1 MAFPAII
8 GAVAATAATT
18 AIKTIGKKLLPRVVK
33 AGKTLISG
41 VLHKLADWISSND
54 SKQLANE
61 LSQSES
67 FDATKASI
75 AEIQQIRGIISN
87 YKNSSL
93 QKLDD
98 SAEQIV
104 SGFSKMFDFSD
115 ELFRDID
122 ENIAR
127 DMRQSAKYHFNK
139 AKENLRSQ
147 IISQI
152 SFDNESLSKILME
165 DSGEGKRKKVER
177 FINDTNANALRSF
190 QNELEN
196 ALNAAFEL
204 TKQKLSAKL
213 EGIKSSAEKSVKF
226 LENYQN
232 SPNKL
237 GKEAQ
242 QIALAKS
249 IATNQ
254 VALNALV

>member
-1 MAFPAII
+1 MAII
-8 GAVAATAATT
+8 GTLLGAA
-18 AIKTIGKKLLPRVVK
+18 KTIGTKLLPYAIQ
-33 AGKTLISG
+33 AGVALIPTAIS
-41 VLHKLADWISSND
+41 KLKDWIFGND

-104 SGFSKMFDFSD
+104 SGFSKMLDFSD
-115 ELFRDID
+115 ELFKDID

-139 AKENLRSQ
+139 AKENLRSG
-147 IISQI
+147 ITSQI

-165 DSGEGKRKKVER
+165 DSGEGKRKKVES

-196 ALNAAFEL
+196 ALNTAFEL
-204 TKQKLSAKL
+204 TKQKLGAKL
-213 EGIKSSAEKSVKF
+213 EGIKTIAEKSVKF

-232 SPNKL
+232 SPDKL

-254 VALNALV
+254 VAINALQ

>member
-1 MAFPAII
+1 MAYSII
-8 GAVAATAATT
+8 GALLGVA
-18 AIKTIGKKLLPRVVK
+18 KTIGKKLLPYAIA
-33 AGKTLISG
+33 AGGALISAAAKRLG
-41 VLHKLADWISSND
+41 EWISGND

-75 AEIQQIRGIISN
+75 TEIQQIRGIISN

-104 SGFSKMFDFSD
+104 SGFSKMLDFSD
-115 ELFRDID
+115 ELFKDID

-127 DMRQSAKYHFNK
+127 DMRQSAKYHFNR

-165 DSGEGKRKKVER
+165 DSGEGKRKKVES

-196 ALNAAFEL
+196 ALNTVFEL
-204 TKQKLSAKL
+204 TKQKLGAKL

-232 SPNKL
+232 SPDKL
-237 GKEAQ
+237 GKEAK
-242 QIALAKS
+242 QITLAKS

-254 VALNALV
+254 VAINALR

>member
-1 MAFPAII
+1 MAI
-8 GAVAATAATT
+8 GTLLGAA
-18 AIKTIGKKLLPRVVK
+18 KTIGAKLLPYAIQ
-33 AGKTLISG
+33 AGAALIPIAIS
-41 VLHKLADWISSND
+41 KLKDWIFGND

-67 FDATKASI
+67 FDAQKASI
-75 AEIQQIRGIISN
+75 AEIQHIRGIISN

-115 ELFRDID
+115 ELFKDID

-165 DSGEGKRKKVER
+165 DSGEGKRKKVES
-177 FINDTNANALRSF
+177 FINDTNANALHSF

-196 ALNAAFEL
+196 ALNTAFEL

-213 EGIKSSAEKSVKF
+213 EGIKSSAQKSVKF

-232 SPNKL
+232 SPDKL
-237 GKEAQ
+237 GKEVQ

>member
-1 MAFPAII
+1 MALPFI
-8 GAVAATAATT
+8 GALAGL
-18 AIKTIGKKLLPRVVK
+18 GKVIL
-33 AGKTLISG
+33 GKTLPYIVAAGGTIINAAAKRLGEWISG
-41 VLHKLADWISSND
+41 DD
-54 SKQLANE
+54 SKKLANE
-61 LSQSES
+61 LSQGV
-67 FDATKASI
+67 FDPTKASI
-75 AEIQQIRGIISN
+75 AEIQKRREDISN

-115 ELFRDID
+115 ELFKDID

-127 DMRQSAKYHFNK
+127 DMRQSAKYHFNR

-165 DSGEGKRKKVER
+165 DSGEGKRKKVET
-177 FINDTNANALRSF
+177 FINDINANALRSF

-196 ALNAAFEL
+196 ALNASFEL

-213 EGIKSSAEKSVKF
+213 EGIKSSAQKSVKF

-232 SPNKL
+232 SPDKL

-254 VALNALV
+254 VALNALG

>member
-1 MAFPAII
+1 MAII
-8 GAVAATAATT
+8 GTLLGVA
-18 AIKTIGKKLLPRVVK
+18 KEIGTKLLPYSIQ
-33 AGKTLISG
+33 AGAALIPIAIS
-41 VLHKLADWISSND
+41 KLKDWISGDD

-61 LSQSES
+61 LSQSGV
-67 FDATKASI
+67 FDAQKASI

-115 ELFRDID
+115 ELFKDID

-139 AKENLRSQ
+139 AKENLRSG
-147 IISQI
+147 ITSQI

-165 DSGEGKRKKVER
+165 DSGEGKRKKVES

-190 QNELEN
+190 QNELES
-196 ALNAAFEL
+196 ALNTAFEL
-204 TKQKLSAKL
+204 TKQKLGAKL
-213 EGIKSSAEKSVKF
+213 EGIKSSAQKSVKF

-232 SPNKL
+232 SLDKL

>member
-1 MAFPAII
+1 MAII
-8 GAVAATAATT
+8 GTLLGVS
-18 AIKTIGKKLLPRVVK
+18 KEIGTKLLPYAIQ
-33 AGKTLISG
+33 AGAALIPIAIS
-41 VLHKLADWISSND
+41 KLKDWIFGDD

-61 LSQSES
+61 LSQSGV

-93 QKLDD
+93 KKLDD

-104 SGFSKMFDFSD
+104 SGFSKILDFSD
-115 ELFRDID
+115 ELFKDID

-127 DMRQSAKYHFNK
+127 DMRQSAKYHFNR

-165 DSGEGKRKKVER
+165 DSGEDKRKKVEN
-177 FINDTNANALRSF
+177 FINDINANALRSF
-190 QNELEN
+190 QNKLEN
-196 ALNAAFEL
+196 ALNTAFEL
-204 TKQKLSAKL
+204 TKQKLGAKL
-213 EGIKSSAEKSVKF
+213 EGIKSSAQKSVKF

-232 SPNKL
+232 SPDKL
-237 GKEAQ
+237 GKEAK

>member
-1 MAFPAII
+1 MAFPII
-8 GAVAATAATT
+8 GTLLGVA
-18 AIKTIGKKLLPRVVK
+18 KTIGTKLLPY
-33 AGKTLISG
+33 AIATGGTIINAAAN
-41 VLHKLADWISSND
+41 KLADWISGDD

-67 FDATKASI
+67 FDAQKASI

-115 ELFRDID
+115 ELFKDID

-139 AKENLRSQ
+139 AKESLHSS

-165 DSGEGKRKKVER
+165 DSGEGKRKKVEN

-190 QNELEN
+190 QSELEN
-196 ALNAAFEL
+196 ALNASFEL
-204 TKQKLSAKL
+204 TKQKLSTKL
-213 EGIKSSAEKSVKF
+213 EGIKSSAQKSIRF

-232 SPNKL
+232 SPDKL
-237 GKEAQ
+237 GKEAR

-254 VALNALV
+254 VALSKLR

>member
-1 MAFPAII
+1 MAII
-8 GAVAATAATT
+8 GTLLGVA
-18 AIKTIGKKLLPRVVK
+18 KTIGTKLLPYAIQ
-33 AGKTLISG
+33 AGAALIPIAIS
-41 VLHKLADWISSND
+41 KLKDWIFGDD

-61 LSQSES
+61 LSQSGV

-115 ELFRDID
+115 ELFKDID

-139 AKENLRSQ
+139 AKENLRSG
-147 IISQI
+147 ITSQI

-196 ALNAAFEL
+196 ALNTAFEL
-204 TKQKLSAKL
+204 TKQKLGAKL
-213 EGIKSSAEKSVKF
+213 EGIKSSAQKSVKF

-232 SPNKL
+232 SPDKL
-237 GKEAQ
+237 GKEAK

>member
-1 MAFPAII
+1 MAIPLI
-8 GAVAATAATT
+8 GALVGL
-18 AIKTIGKKLLPRVVK
+18 GKVIL
-33 AGKTLISG
+33 GKTLPYIVAAGGTILNAAAKRLGEWISG
-41 VLHKLADWISSND
+41 DDRN
-54 SKQLANE
+54 QLASE

-67 FDATKASI
+67 FDAQTASI
-75 AEIQQIRGIISN
+75 AEIQQMRGIISN

-93 QKLDD
+93 QKLDSGAD
-98 SAEQIV
+98 EIV
-104 SGFSKMFDFSD
+104 GGFSKMFDFS
-115 ELFRDID
+115 EKLFGDID

-127 DMRQSAKYHFNK
+127 DMRESAKYHFNK
-139 AKENLRSQ
+139 AKENLRSS

-165 DSGEGKRKKVER
+165 DSGEGKRQKVEN
-177 FINDTNANALRSF
+177 FIDDINANALRNF

-196 ALNAAFEL
+196 ALNAVFEL

-213 EGIKSSAEKSVKF
+213 EGIKSSAEKSVRF
-226 LENYQN
+226 LEGYQN
-232 SPNKL
+232 SPDKL

-254 VALNALV
+254 VALSKLG

>member
-1 MAFPAII
+1 MIPILGPI
-8 GAVAATAATT
+8 VAGLATLAT
-18 AIKTIGKKLLPRVVK
+18 
-33 AGKTLISG
+33 KTLPTIVREVGKVLIPVVANKLGEWISG
-41 VLHKLADWISSND
+41 KD
-54 SKQLANE
+54 KEQFEYE

-67 FDATKASI
+67 FDAQKASI

-98 SAEQIV
+98 SADEIV

-122 ENIAR
+122 ENIAI
-127 DMRQSAKYHFNK
+127 DMRQSAKYHFNR
-139 AKENLRSQ
+139 AKENLRSS

-165 DSGEGKRKKVER
+165 DSGEGKRKKVEN
-177 FINDTNANALRSF
+177 FINDINANALRSF

-196 ALNAAFEL
+196 ALNASFEL

-213 EGIKSSAEKSVKF
+213 EGIKSSAEKSIRF

-232 SPNKL
+232 SPDKL
-237 GKEAQ
+237 GKEAK

-254 VALNALV
+254 VAVSKLG

>member
-1 MAFPAII
+1 MAFPII
-8 GAVAATAATT
+8 GALLGVA
-18 AIKTIGKKLLPRVVK
+18 KTIGTKLLPYAIQ
-33 AGKTLISG
+33 AGVALIPIAIS
-41 VLHKLADWISSND
+41 KLKDWIFGDD

-61 LSQSES
+61 LSQSGV
-67 FDATKASI
+67 FDAQKASI

-104 SGFSKMFDFSD
+104 SGFSKILDFSD
-115 ELFRDID
+115 ELFKDID

-139 AKENLRSQ
+139 AKENLRSG
-147 IISQI
+147 ITSQI

-165 DSGEGKRKKVER
+165 DSGEGKRKKVES

-196 ALNAAFEL
+196 ALNTAFEL
-204 TKQKLSAKL
+204 TKQKLGAKL

-232 SPNKL
+232 SPDKL
-237 GKEAQ
+237 GKEAK
-242 QIALAKS
+242 QITLAKS

>member
-1 MAFPAII
+1 MALPAII
-8 GAVAATAATT
+8 GAAVSAL
-18 AIKTIGKKLLPRVVK
+18 KTIGTKLLPYVVE
-33 AGKTLISG
+33 AGKTLIP
-41 VLHKLADWISSND
+41 VVVNKLADWISGDD

-67 FDATKASI
+67 FDAQKASI

-98 SAEQIV
+98 STEQIV

-127 DMRQSAKYHFNK
+127 DMRQSAKYHFNR
-139 AKENLRSQ
+139 AKENLRSS

-165 DSGEGKRKKVER
+165 DSGEGKRKKVEN
-177 FINDTNANALRSF
+177 FINDINANALRSF

-196 ALNAAFEL
+196 ALNASFEL

-213 EGIKSSAEKSVKF
+213 EGIKSSAEKSIRF

-232 SPNKL
+232 SPDKL
-237 GKEAQ
+237 GKEAK

-254 VALNALV
+254 VAVSKLG

>member
-1 MAFPAII
+1 MAYPII
-8 GAVAATAATT
+8 GALFGMA
-18 AIKTIGKKLLPRVVK
+18 KTIGTKLLPYAIQ
-33 AGKTLISG
+33 AGAALIPIAIS
-41 VLHKLADWISSND
+41 KLKDWISGND

-104 SGFSKMFDFSD
+104 SGFSKMLDFSD
-115 ELFRDID
+115 ELFKDID

-127 DMRQSAKYHFNK
+127 DMRQSAKYHFNR
-139 AKENLRSQ
+139 AKENLHSG

-196 ALNAAFEL
+196 ALNASFEL

-213 EGIKSSAEKSVKF
+213 EGIKSSAEKSVRF

-232 SPNKL
+232 SPDKL

-254 VALNALV
+254 VAINALQ

>member
-1 MAFPAII
+1 MAII
-8 GAVAATAATT
+8 RTLLGVA
-18 AIKTIGKKLLPRVVK
+18 KTIGTKLLPYAIQ
-33 AGKTLISG
+33 AGAALIPIAIS
-41 VLHKLADWISSND
+41 KLKDWIFGDD

-61 LSQSES
+61 LSQSGV
-67 FDATKASI
+67 FDAQKASI

-104 SGFSKMFDFSD
+104 SGFSKMLDFSD
-115 ELFRDID
+115 ELFKDID

-127 DMRQSAKYHFNK
+127 DMRQSAKYHFNR
-139 AKENLRSQ
+139 AKENLRSG
-147 IISQI
+147 ITSQI

-165 DSGEGKRKKVER
+165 DSGEGKRKKVES

-196 ALNAAFEL
+196 ALNTAFEL
-204 TKQKLSAKL
+204 TKQKLGAKL

-232 SPNKL
+232 SPDKL
-237 GKEAQ
+237 GKEAK

>member
-1 MAFPAII
+1 MIPIL
-8 GAVAATAATT
+8 GALAGL
-18 AIKTIGKKLLPRVVK
+18 GKVIL
-33 AGKTLISG
+33 GKTLPYIVAAG
-41 VLHKLADWISSND
+41 GTILNAAANRLADWISSKD
-54 SKQLANE
+54 KEQFEYE

-67 FDATKASI
+67 FDAQKASI

-115 ELFRDID
+115 ELFKDID

-127 DMRQSAKYHFNK
+127 DMRQSAKYHFNR
-139 AKENLRSQ
+139 AKENLRSS

-165 DSGEGKRKKVER
+165 DSGEGKRKKVEN
-177 FINDTNANALRSF
+177 FINDINANALRSF

-196 ALNAAFEL
+196 ALNASFEL

-213 EGIKSSAEKSVKF
+213 EGIKSSAEKSIRF

-232 SPNKL
+232 SPDKL

-254 VALNALV
+254 VAVSKLG

>member
-1 MAFPAII
+1 MAII
-8 GAVAATAATT
+8 GTLLGVA
-18 AIKTIGKKLLPRVVK
+18 KTIGTKLLPYAIQ
-33 AGKTLISG
+33 AGAALIPIAIS
-41 VLHKLADWISSND
+41 KLKDWIFGDD

-61 LSQSES
+61 LSQSGV
-67 FDATKASI
+67 FDAQKASI

-104 SGFSKMFDFSD
+104 SGFSKMLDFSD
-115 ELFRDID
+115 ELFKDID

-127 DMRQSAKYHFNK
+127 DMRQSAKYHFNR
-139 AKENLRSQ
+139 AKENLRSG
-147 IISQI
+147 ITSQI

-165 DSGEGKRKKVER
+165 DSGEGKRKKVES

-196 ALNAAFEL
+196 ALNTAFEL
-204 TKQKLSAKL
+204 TKQKLGAKL

-232 SPNKL
+232 SPDKL
-237 GKEAQ
+237 GKEAK

>member
-1 MAFPAII
+1 MAFPQFIITAGAIALQTL
-8 GAVAATAATT
+8 GT
-18 AIKTIGKKLLPRVVK
+18 KLLPRVVE
-33 AGKTLISG
+33 AGKKLISG
-41 VLHKLADWISSND
+41 VLHKLADWISSDD
-54 SKQLANE
+54 SKQLADK
-61 LSQSES
+61 LSKEGV

-104 SGFSKMFDFSD
+104 SGFSKMLDFSD
-115 ELFRDID
+115 ELFKDID

-127 DMRQSAKYHFNK
+127 DMCQSAKYHFNR
-139 AKENLRSQ
+139 AKENLRSS

-165 DSGEGKRKKVER
+165 DSGEGKRKKVEA

-196 ALNAAFEL
+196 ALNVSFEL

-213 EGIKSSAEKSVKF
+213 EGIKSSAEKSIRF

-232 SPNKL
+232 SPDKL

-254 VALNALV
+254 VAINVLQ

>member
-1 MAFPAII
+1 MAILGTLI
-8 GAVAATAATT
+8 GLG
-18 AIKTIGKKLLPRVVK
+18 KTILTKTLPYVIK
-33 AGKTLISG
+33 AGKALIPTA
-41 VLHKLADWISSND
+41 VNKLGEWIFGKD
-54 SKQLANE
+54 KEQFEYE
-61 LSQSES
+61 LSKSES
-67 FDATKASI
+67 FDAQKASI

-115 ELFRDID
+115 EVFRDID
-122 ENIAR
+122 ENIAI
-127 DMRQSAKYHFNK
+127 DMRQSAKYHFNR
-139 AKENLRSQ
+139 AKENLHSS

-165 DSGEGKRKKVER
+165 DSGEGKRKKVEA
-177 FINDTNANALRSF
+177 FINDINANALRSF

-196 ALNAAFEL
+196 ALNASFEL

-213 EGIKSSAEKSVKF
+213 EGIKSSAEKSIRF

-232 SPNKL
+232 SPDKL
-237 GKEAQ
+237 GKEAK

-254 VALNALV
+254 VAVSKLG

>member
-1 MAFPAII
+1 MIPIL
-8 GAVAATAATT
+8 GALAGL
-18 AIKTIGKKLLPRVVK
+18 GKVIL
-33 AGKTLISG
+33 GKTLPYIVAAGGTILNAAANRLAEWISG
-41 VLHKLADWISSND
+41 DD

-61 LSQSES
+61 LSKEGV

-98 SAEQIV
+98 STEQIV

-115 ELFRDID
+115 ELFKDID
-122 ENIAR
+122 ENIAI
-127 DMRQSAKYHFNK
+127 DMRQSAKYHFNR
-139 AKENLRSQ
+139 AKENLRSS

-165 DSGEGKRKKVER
+165 DSGEGKRKKVEN
-177 FINDTNANALRSF
+177 FINDINANALRSF

-196 ALNAAFEL
+196 ALNASFEL

-213 EGIKSSAEKSVKF
+213 EGIKSSAEKSIRF

-232 SPNKL
+232 SPDKL
-237 GKEAQ
+237 GKEAK

-254 VALNALV
+254 VAVSKLG

>member
-1 MAFPAII
+1 MIPIL
-8 GAVAATAATT
+8 GALAGL
-18 AIKTIGKKLLPRVVK
+18 GKVIL
-33 AGKTLISG
+33 GKTLPYIVAAG
-41 VLHKLADWISSND
+41 GTILNAAANRLADWISGDD

-67 FDATKASI
+67 FDAQKASI

-115 ELFRDID
+115 ELFKDID

-165 DSGEGKRKKVER
+165 DSGEGKRKKVES
-177 FINDTNANALRSF
+177 FINDINANALRSF

-196 ALNAAFEL
+196 ALNTAFEL

-232 SPNKL
+232 SPDKL

-254 VALNALV
+254 VALSKLG